1 MKAGKLDNQIELFE
15 PGEPIDD
22 GYTTLPGPWDMRG
35 KRWAQYMPG
44 TVREVF
50 EASGR
55 EGLLPAVFLVRKDS
69 VTTQVTEIWK
79 LVHDG
84 ITYDVQGAVKSGR
97 DGVRITAIGTD
108 EDRPSE
114 S

>member
-1 MKAGKLDNQIELFE
+1 MKAGKLDNRIELFE
-15 PGEPIDD
+15 PGEPYDD
-22 GYTTLPGPWDMRG
+22 GYTTVPGGWEMRG
-35 KRWAQYMPG
+35 ERWAQYMPG

-55 EGLLPAVFLVRKDS
+55 EGLMPAVFLVRKDS
-69 VTTQVTEIWK
+69 VTVQVSETWK
-79 LVHDG
+79 LVHND
-84 ITYDVQGAVKSGR
+84 ITYDIQGAVRSGR

-108 EDRPSE
+108 EDRPVE